1 MTTIRRMIFLG
12 TRMTAHGRDKEMAG
26 FTDSP
31 YEYMMQQ
38 EPEPGRPERVG
49 APQYPPGHRC
59 HGCPYG
65 RDRPCIGVCMK
76 ELYPGK
82 KKSRAEGC

>member
-1 MTTIRRMIFLG
+1 MTIIRMMITPPARMIC
-12 TRMTAHGRDKEMAG
+12 RRDEAMAG

-38 EPEPGRPERVG
+38 KPEPGRLEGGSPPR
-49 APQYPPGHRC
+49 YPPGHKC

-65 RDRPCIGVCMK
+65 RERPCIGVCMK
-76 ELYPGK
+76 AIYPGK
-82 KKSRAEGC
+82 RKK

>member
-1 MTTIRRMIFLG
+1 
-12 TRMTAHGRDKEMAG
+12 MAG

-38 EPEPGRPERVG
+38 EPEPGRPERVS

-76 ELYPGK
+76 ALYQGGK
-82 KKSRAEGC
+82 TGRKDSNGRQNDR

>member
-1 MTTIRRMIFLG
+1 
-12 TRMTAHGRDKEMAG
+12 MAG

-38 EPEPGRPERVG
+38 EPEPGRAEKAG
-49 APQYPPGHRC
+49 TLLYPPGHRC

-82 KKSRAEGC
+82 RKNRVVEKQRELE

>member
-1 MTTIRRMIFLG
+1 
-12 TRMTAHGRDKEMAG
+12 MAG

-38 EPEPGRPERVG
+38 EPEPGRPERG
-49 APQYPPGHRC
+49 ETPWYPPGHRC
-59 HGCPYG
+59 CGCPYG

-76 ELYPGK
+76 EIYPGRRK
-82 KKSRAEGC
+82 NRAEGQQRMAE